1 MKRFFSKS
9 VFISLFAAM
18 VILTVVLTV
27 NSMKKHITIVID
39 GKEQVVSTF
48 KNTVDE
54 VLEENGIAIEKKDKV
69 SRNTSDVL
77 AKTDKIEIDRAV
89 PVELIADGAVQ
100 SYLTPEKTIRA
111 FFNAENVTLYE
122 KDKLS
127 VNLDAQ
133 IVSGMSMKI
142 DRAVPVELTADGEV
156 VTYLTPEKTVKEFL
170 ETEKIVFNE
179 KDKLSQDL
187 EAPIESGMKMAIV
200 RVTSEI
206 IEEAESIAFG
216 VQEKKDSSMLKGKSE
231 VKQEGVKGEK
241 KITKEITYEDGIE
254 ISRVEISE
262 EVVKEPVDRIVA
274 VGTKVPV
281 QPAKPAVQTVKKPST
296 SSIVASRG
304 GSVPSNL
311 SYSKSFTVEATA
323 YALDGITATGTVP
336 KRVEGGWSTIAVDPR
351 VIPYGTKVYVENYG
365 YAIAEDT
372 GGAIKGNRV
381 DLYMNS
387 VSAAL
392 SWGRRNVT
400 IYILN

>member
-1 MKRFFSKS
+1 MKRYFSKS
-9 VFISLFAAM
+9 VFIALFAAA
-18 VILTVVLTV
+18 VIMTVVIAV
-27 NSMKKHITIVID
+27 DSMMKNITIVID

-48 KNTVDE
+48 KDTVDE
-54 VLEENGIAIEKKDKV
+54 VLEENGIILEKKDKV
-69 SRNTSDVL
+69 DKKTSDVL
-77 AKTDKIEIDRAV
+77 AKTDKIEISRAV
-89 PVELIADGAVQ
+89 PVELIADGSVQ

-156 VTYLTPEKTVKEFL
+156 VTILTPEKTVKDFL

-179 KDKLSQDL
+179 KDKLSQSL
-187 EAPIESGMKMAIV
+187 EASIESGMKIAIV
-200 RVTSEI
+200 RVTSEV
-206 IEEAESIAFG
+206 IEEVESIAFG
-216 VQEKKDSSMLKGKSE
+216 VQEKKDSTMLKGKSQ

-241 KITKEITYEDGIE
+241 KITKEITYEDGLEVSRIE
-254 ISRVEISE
+254 LSQ
-262 EVVKEPVDRIVA
+262 EVVKEPVDKIVA
-274 VGTKVPV
+274 IGTKVPV
-281 QPAKPAVQTVKKPST
+281 QTAKKPSS
-296 SSIVASRG
+296 SSIIASRG
-304 GSVPSNL
+304 GSVPSSL
-311 SYSKSFTVEATA
+311 SYSKAFTVEATA

-381 DLYMNS
+381 DL
-387 VSAAL
+387 
-392 SWGRRNVT
+392 
-400 IYILN
+400 

>member
-9 VFISLFAAM
+9 VFISLFAAV
-18 VILTVVLTV
+18 VILAVSITV
-27 NSMKKHITIVID
+27 NSMKKHVTIVID

-100 SYLTPEKTIRA
+100 SYLTPEKTVRA
-111 FFNAENVTLYE
+111 FFKAEDVTLYE

-127 VNLDAQ
+127 VDLDAQ
-133 IVSGMSMKI
+133 IVSGMSMRI
-142 DRAVPVELTADGEV
+142 DRAVAVELTADGET
-156 VTYLTPEKTVKEFL
+156 VTYLTPEKTVREFL
-170 ETEKIVFNE
+170 EAEKIPFNE
-179 KDKLSQDL
+179 KDKFSVALEDRILSGL
-187 EAPIESGMKMAIV
+187 KMSIV
-200 RVTSEI
+200 RVTSEVV
-206 IEEAESIAFG
+206 EETQSIAFG
-216 VQEKKDSSMLKGKSE
+216 VQEKKDSTMFKGKTV

-241 KITKEITYEDGIE
+241 KITKEITYEDG
-254 ISRVEISE
+254 VEVASVELSE
-262 EVVKEPVDRIVA
+262 EVIKEPVDKIVA
-274 VGTKVPV
+274 VGTKV
-281 QPAKPAVQTVKKPST
+281 VQTVKKPST
-296 SSIVASRG
+296 SSIIASRG
-304 GSVPSNL
+304 GAIPSSL
-311 SYSKSFTVEATA
+311 SYSKAFTVEATA

-336 KRVEGGWSTIAVDPR
+336 RRVEGGWSTIAVDPR

-372 GGAIKGNRV
+372 GGAIKGKRV

-392 SWGRRNVT
+392 NWGRRNVT